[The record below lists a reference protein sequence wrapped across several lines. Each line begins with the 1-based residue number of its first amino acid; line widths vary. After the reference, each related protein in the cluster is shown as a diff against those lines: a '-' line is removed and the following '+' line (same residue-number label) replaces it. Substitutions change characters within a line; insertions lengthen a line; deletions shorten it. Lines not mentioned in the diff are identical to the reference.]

1 MARVDRAALGPP
13 KSTRPS
19 GTLKSRL
26 AFPRGPM
33 VERDVRVRVELP
45 TALREYAG
53 GKGSVDVRAATL
65 ADAIATLNDR
75 FPGLAYRL
83 LDDQGRMRRYVL
95 VFVNEDPVAHL
106 EPEAVRL
113 KDGDTVHIVPSVAGG

>member
-1 MARVDRAALGPP
+1 
-13 KSTRPS
+13 
-19 GTLKSRL
+19 
-26 AFPRGPM
+26 M
-33 VERDVRVRVELP
+33 VQGDVRVRVELP

-65 ADAIATLNDR
+65 ADAIATLNNR
-75 FPGLAYRL
+75 FPGLSYRL